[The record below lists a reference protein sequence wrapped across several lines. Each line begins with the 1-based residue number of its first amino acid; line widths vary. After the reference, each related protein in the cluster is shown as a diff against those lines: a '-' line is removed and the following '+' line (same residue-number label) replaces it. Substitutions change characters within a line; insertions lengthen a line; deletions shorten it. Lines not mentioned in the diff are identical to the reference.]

1 MQNEKD
7 QSMTQFNKPSRVKI
21 NESSDDEVIQKFIQ
35 ETEQFDTKKKLTAKE
50 IDNPPK
56 KNKLKWEAE

>member
-7 QSMTQFNKPSRVKI
+7 KSMTQFNKPSRVKI

-50 IDNPPK
+50 NDNPPK